1 MTPLLTFLRIGTA
14 AVWLVFG
21 FVFKVLH
28 AVPRH
33 DQIVAAVLGPELAR
47 PLTIA
52 VGAAETL
59 LGLWI
64 LSGRW
69 PRTCAAVQTLAI
81 VAMNTLELAF
91 AREHLLAPVPMLLAN
106 TLFLTAAW
114 CLAVQTRSRTRTLAE
129 VDGCCLR

>member
-1 MTPLLTFLRIGTA
+1 MPPLLTILRVGTA

-21 FVFKVLH
+21 LVFKVLH

-33 DQIVAAVLGPELAR
+33 DQIVAAVLGPDLAR

-81 VAMNTLELAF
+81 VAMNTLELTF
-91 AREHLLAPVPMLLAN
+91 ARDHLLAPVPMVLAN
-106 TLFLTAAW
+106 TLFLAAGW
-114 CLAVQTRSRTRTLAE
+114 YLAVQTRSRTRTLAE
-129 VDGCCLR
+129 VDGCWPR